1 MKTYNINNN
10 GYDSK
15 ITCNFPD
22 GTTKCKPLEMDDLKR
37 YIYKTATLNELGNK
51 YFN

>member
-37 YIYKTATLNELGNK
+37 YIYKTVTLQELGNK